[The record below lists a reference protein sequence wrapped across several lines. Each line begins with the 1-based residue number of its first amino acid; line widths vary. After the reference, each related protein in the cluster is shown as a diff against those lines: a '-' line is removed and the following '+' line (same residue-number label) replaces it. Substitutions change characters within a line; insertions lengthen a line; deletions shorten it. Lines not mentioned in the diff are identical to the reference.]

1 MPAQT
6 VRQPLMSSYPGLG
19 AYSKN
24 AADAFSFMVNPA
36 ALANI
41 QQRGAGVYS
50 GRRFLLNALSQYTA
64 VPGF

>member
-1 MPAQT
+1 LKTSLLFLLLLICTCVPAQT

-50 GRRFLLNALSQYTA
+50 ER
-64 VPGF
+64 